1 MHVHVGRSPL
11 QSRSAVLFPLQS
23 RFTRGWF
30 ARQRVPLCSP
40 ALHRCRVSLC
50 CPFLRI
56 PFCSPA
62 FCSYA
67 FCSSAAALQLARLC
81 SPALQLALQSRL
93 QSRFASPD
101 SQSISS
107 CSPALQSL
115 SLTLQSRLSAV
126 PLHSLPLCSPALQS
140 RYEVPLCS
148 RITVPFLQ
156 SLCAVPLCSLSAVPL
171 SAQSRS
177 AVPL

>member
-1 MHVHVGRSPL
+1 MPSQPLVHLDTATHPLHCCAAHFATPQPIIIITAAAATSTTSLLRRRRFEVSPAPPCTHFLTFPSPL
-11 QSRSAVLFPLQS
+11 HTSSAVAQNSVLVTFVSHVLTHACARWQVTSAVPLCSPVPLQS

-81 SPALQLALQSRL
+81 SP
-93 QSRFASPD
+93 
-101 SQSISS
+101 
-107 CSPALQSL
+107 
-115 SLTLQSRLSAV
+115 
-126 PLHSLPLCSPALQS
+126 
-140 RYEVPLCS
+140 VPLCS
-148 RITVPFLQ
+148 
-156 SLCAVPLCSLSAVPL
+156 
-171 SAQSRS
+171 
-177 AVPL
+177 